1 MGPRMDWTMRMS
13 LARCSRKSRVRM
25 EVWRLGRKD
34 SANDGQKASF
44 KTVHAAR
51 DGSSQ
56 HQQTHGKEEISV

>member
-13 LARCSRKSRVRM
+13 LARCSRESRVRM

-34 SANDGQKASF
+34 SVNDGQKASF
-44 KTVHAAR
+44 KT